1 METTSFK
8 NDRDSI
14 SLSEKKNRAVSG
26 VGVGVGGIEEQE
38 FNQNLFYLSSQDEM
52 SGNETDKNNQ
62 LKLEVYFLIL

>member
-14 SLSEKKNRAVSG
+14 SLSEKKNRAVSD